1 MHSEASPAKTAAGV
15 RPPPLSL
22 TAHYGEGWQGAGL
35 QVTVR
40 LIGSKCFST
49 EEVFPPQRSYKEPFQ
64 RKEGRQ
70 SVWPPCS
77 LPCVAL
83 YEARALFL
91 SSIGQCQRW
100 AETCEALSL
109 CLHHIRTF
117 LKFRGGGVIVKPCF
131 LSVAPG
137 TQQLVGLLC
146 SLLMD
151 LYQNLFIF
159 WPPSNPTPS
168 SYMRLLSLC
177 LFFSYQSLFL
187 LNPKLNPWSYI
198 LH

>member
-1 MHSEASPAKTAAGV
+1 MFLHGGGVSSSEKLQRALSEKRRQAECVATLLSALCSPV
-15 RPPPLSL
+15 RSQGSLSL
-22 TAHYGEGWQGAGL
+22 LNRTM
-35 QVTVR
+35 
-40 LIGSKCFST
+40 S
-49 EEVFPPQRSYKEPFQ
+49 EVGRDMRSSVPLFTPYKNILEVP
-64 RKEGRQ
+64 
-70 SVWPPCS
+70 
-77 LPCVAL
+77 
-83 YEARALFL
+83 
-91 SSIGQCQRW
+91 
-100 AETCEALSL
+100 
-109 CLHHIRTF
+109 
-117 LKFRGGGVIVKPCF
+117 GGGVIVKPCF